1 MNIMMRPVFSRSVL
15 FRLKWIDT
23 RPVRVYIIEQ
33 KRKIYEVNR
42 MTEETGKLFD
52 ANIEGICFDE
62 DDVRSDIDHFSTII
76 NSNGIVLSILDDAGK
91 FTGEMFLN
99 PGETKE
105 IDHVEKCDECKK
117 RKILFGLINRFDE
130 EGNITSEYFPGFID
144 ETKTIIII
152 RETEDFQR
160 IKRFEN
166 PGATEKIAVGT
177 I

>member
-1 MNIMMRPVFSRSVL
+1 MNIMMRPGFSRSVL
-15 FRLKWIDT
+15 LGSKWIDT
-23 RPVRVYIIEQ
+23 RPIQVYIIGQ

-42 MTEETGKLFD
+42 MTEEAGKLFD

-62 DDVRSDIDHFSTII
+62 DDVHSDVNHFSTII

-105 IDHVEKCDECKK
+105 IDQVKKCDKCKK

-130 EGNITSEYFPGFID
+130 EGNMTSEYFTGFID

-152 RETEDFQR
+152 REKEDFQM
-160 IKRFEN
+160 IKKFEN
-166 PGATEKIAVGT
+166 PGATEEITVGT